1 MSIDKGFS
9 LDKYKQMCEYD
20 KLLEL
25 ASAYSSLVDGKSDL
39 IDKNFT
45 KRMMNDLLIG
55 KVDDFDEHLK
65 KIKKEDKKPFREYL
79 DLSNFSV
86 YSIDNNDQ
94 VKIIIEDDNTDE
106 DCTDSLIRKFN
117 AYDIM
122 SCTISV
128 KVAEMLLD
136 KDPLI
141 FNGVMLHYV
150 EDELPGPS
158 NMETKKIF

>member
-1 MSIDKGFS
+1 MSANKDFS
-9 LDKYKQMCEYD
+9 ADKYENLL
-20 KLLEL
+20 KLVGIYG
-25 ASAYSSLVDGKSDL
+25 SIVKPSLLDNK
-39 IDKNFT
+39 FT
-45 KRMMNDLLIG
+45 QRKMNDLLTG
-55 KVDDFDEHLK
+55 KVDDFVEHLEK
-65 KIKKEDKKPFREYL
+65 LKKENKKRPFREYI
-79 DLSNFSV
+79 DLSHFSV
-86 YSIDNNDQ
+86 YSVDNNDQ
-94 VKIIIEDDNTDE
+94 VKIIIEDNNTDE

-158 NMETKKIF
+158 NIESKNVF

>member
-1 MSIDKGFS
+1 MSINSGFS
-9 LDKYKQMCEYD
+9 DDKYKHMCEYD

-25 ASAYSSLVDGKSDL
+25 ASAYSSMVDPHL
-39 IDKNFT
+39 IDKKFT
-45 KRMMNDLLIG
+45 KRMMNDLLTG
-55 KVDDFDEHLK
+55 KIDDFDEHLEK
-65 KIKKEDKKPFREYL
+65 LKKEDKRPFREYI

-94 VKIIIEDDNTDE
+94 VKIIIEDNNTDE

-136 KDPLI
+136 KDLLI

-150 EDELPGPS
+150 EDKLPGPS
-158 NMETKKIF
+158 NIESKKVF

>member
-1 MSIDKGFS
+1 MSIDSGFS
-9 LDKYKQMCEYD
+9 DDKYKHMCEYD

-25 ASAYSSLVDGKSDL
+25 ASAYSSMVDPHL
-39 IDKNFT
+39 IDKKFT
-45 KRMMNDLLIG
+45 QRAINDLLTG
-55 KVDDFDEHLK
+55 KVDDFDEHLEK
-65 KIKKEDKKPFREYL
+65 LKKENKKGPFREYV

-86 YSIDNNDQ
+86 YSVDNNDK
-94 VKIIIEDDNTDE
+94 VKIIIEDNNTDE

-158 NMETKKIF
+158 NIESKNIF